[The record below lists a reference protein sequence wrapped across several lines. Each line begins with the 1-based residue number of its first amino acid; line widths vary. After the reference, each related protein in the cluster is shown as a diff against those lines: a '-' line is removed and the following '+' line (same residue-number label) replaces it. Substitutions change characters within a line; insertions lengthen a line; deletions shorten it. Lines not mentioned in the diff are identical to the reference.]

1 MKQLLVAFD
10 FSQNSHTALN
20 YAINFANKT
29 HAQLGL
35 VWVDSTNTPDN
46 LLNID
51 YELRIEV
58 KDHFQE
64 IEKQYGPML
73 EHGKLEIILRKG
85 KIYSEM
91 AMVARKLEADII
103 FAGTHGVSG
112 YEQYW
117 IGSNAYRIVTSAPC
131 PVITIRGDYVCKG
144 CVKKILLPI
153 DSTTETKQKLPFAAG
168 IASFFDAEVFLLVL
182 YNSPISV
189 IRKRMY
195 SYAEEAHKFLEEKG
209 VRHSIKEIDAEQINS
224 SILDYAVEIDADLI
238 SIMTEQGT
246 TTANK
251 FLGPYAQQLINNSV
265 VPVLSIQSGQ
275 YEI

>member
-10 FSQNSHTALN
+10 FSHNAHTALN

-29 HAQLGL
+29 RSPLGL
-35 VWVDSTNTPDN
+35 VWVDSSHTPDN

-51 YELRIEV
+51 YELRIEI

-64 IEKQYGPML
+64 IEQKYGPML
-73 EHGKLEIILRKG
+73 EHGKLEVILRKG
-85 KIYSEM
+85 KVYNEL
-91 AMVARKLEADII
+91 AMVARKLDADII

-117 IGSNAYRIVTSAPC
+117 IGSNAYRIVTNAPC
-131 PVITIRGDYVCKG
+131 PVITIRGDYECRG
-144 CVKKILLPI
+144 CVRKILLPI
-153 DSTTETKQKLPFAAG
+153 DSTAETKQKLPFAAG
-168 IASFFDAEVFLLVL
+168 IAGFFDAEVHLLVL

-195 SYAEEAHKFLEEKG
+195 SYAEDASKFLEEKG
-209 VRHSIKEIDAEQINS
+209 IKHIIKELESDKIS
-224 SILDYAVEIDADLI
+224 SAILDYATEIDADLI

-246 TTANK
+246 TTAHK

-275 YEI
+275 HEL